1 MNFMLN
7 KVVEEGTGK
16 RAMLEGIRAAGKTGT
31 TNGYRD
37 AWFVGYTGNLV
48 AGVWF
53 GNDDHTS
60 TNNMTGGTLPAMT
73 WKEVMAFAHQNL
85 ELRPIPGLAPEPG
98 PAVAFASTHNAASAK
113 NGAAAVHSAGG
124 ARHAVAALLRGDH
137 EPRRTLPQ
145 GRRNRPARPAVA
157 RPPRRGAI
165 SRGAAP
171 TQRYGFGPTPA
182 ARSGKQVRSFF
193 GAAELSSPF
202 RGGVGGGGASAICP
216 VVDGGAITAP

>member
-1 MNFMLN
+1 MLN

-16 RAMLEGIRAAGKTGT
+16 RAMLDGIRAAGKTGT

-85 ELRPIPGLAPEPG
+85 ELRPIPGLAPEHG
-98 PAVAFASTHNAASAK
+98 TGRRLRLELVAAIGKNRAA
-113 NGAAAVHSAGG
+113 GRHSADRRRAPCRG
-124 ARHAVAALLRGDH
+124 APSRRSRTSAHSSARPTQPASS
-137 EPRRTLPQ
+137 PRR
-145 GRRNRPARPAVA
+145 RPTAA
-157 RPPRRGAI
+157 PRRDKPG
-165 SRGAAP
+165 SNP
-171 TQRYGFGPTPA
+171 PSQRYGFGPTPA
-182 ARSGKQVRSFF
+182 ARSGKQGEVVSLAPRSSPPPS
-193 GAAELSSPF
+193 GEELEVGVQAPSALSSTEALSP
-202 RGGVGGGGASAICP
+202 P
-216 VVDGGAITAP
+216 P